1 MKKILIHLC
10 LTLCIYSCDS
20 SKQVDE
26 DTDGGLS
33 NRGKAANMAKAKT
46 YNLVQVGLG
55 TSLTDLSLSDRHLY
69 GNFFEERASFYIIEQ
84 PELFLSDAEVL
95 RLTLYFIDGVLCK
108 KKFLLNKD
116 ISTSLIRSY
125 GGFKFLPL
133 NMQSKTASKKNKI
146 IIKTENGHQLNGDIN
161 KYQLKWD
168 KNDTAI
174 KYRFKNDSVELIVTL
189 EEELTAYRQLLKM
202 AEKKL
207 PL

>member
-1 MKKILIHLC
+1 MKKLLIPFC
-10 LTLCIYSCDS
+10 LLLGIFSCDS
-20 SKQVDE
+20 SRSDNYE
-26 DTDGGLS
+26 TEGGLS

-55 TSLTDLSLSDRHLY
+55 TPLNDISLSDQYLY
-69 GNFFEERASFYIIEQ
+69 GDFFEERASFYIIEQ

-108 KKFLLNKD
+108 KKFVLNKD
-116 ISTSLIRSY
+116 ISTSLIKSY

-133 NMQSKTASKKNKI
+133 NLQSKTVSKKDKI
-146 IIKTENGHQLNGDIN
+146 IVKTEAGHHLNEQIN

-174 KYRFKNDSVELIVTL
+174 KYRFKSDSLEVRITL
-189 EEELTAYRQLLKM
+189 EEELSAYRQLLKM